1 MPFKVVDAYTAAA
14 KPGDILLVKDRWN
27 DWFTWITQFLAVV
40 ILDDGRR
47 YDIGNVKI
55 ARAGMHPKDAIT
67 NLPSEFSS
75 LGDGWFSIGQ
85 GENYYQTLETL
96 GPPYRSWFLEA
107 LQDCA
112 YDLERLARYN
122 GEAVLRES
130 LLRDI
135 EEERVRNRFH
145 RLAHGNAALTPF
157 AFKYTLPVDPV
168 SMDPPPAL
176 TFKVTPGSQPPSNI
190 HVIIGRNGV
199 GKTRCF
205 DLLARN
211 FIGRAAMDGT
221 SSGELKSL
229 SVFDSTHGF
238 AGLVTVSF
246 SPFDEYGPLIPEQT
260 PLTVR
265 YSYVGLI
272 QEVAPDLISGPPREA
287 QSSLTIKGRKELTED
302 FVKSVGMCRAG
313 ARRERWEQALKTLE
327 ADPLFE
333 EANISAIAD
342 ETLEDWQPVARKLF
356 KRLSSGHSVVIL
368 TISRLVELVEE
379 RSLVLIDEPEGHLH
393 PPLLS
398 ALVRALSDLL
408 ISRNGVAIIATHSP
422 VVLQEVPSDCIWV
435 LGRSGHSSRADRPEI
450 ETFGENVGI
459 LTREVFGL
467 EVVRTGFHRM
477 ISDAAEG
484 KSYADVIGA
493 FGDRLGAEARGL
505 ARIMTL
511 PSPEDFDF
519 GDIE

>member
-1 MPFKVVDAYTAAA
+1 M
-14 KPGDILLVKDRWN
+14 L
-27 DWFTWITQFLAVV
+27 
-40 ILDDGRR
+40 RR
-47 YDIGNVKI
+47 
-55 ARAGMHPKDAIT
+55 
-67 NLPSEFSS
+67 
-75 LGDGWFSIGQ
+75 
-85 GENYYQTLETL
+85 
-96 GPPYRSWFLEA
+96 
-107 LQDCA
+107 
-112 YDLERLARYN
+112 
-122 GEAVLRES
+122 S

-135 EEERVRNRFH
+135 DKERVRNRFN
-145 RLAHGNAALTPF
+145 RLAHGDAALTPF
-157 AFKYTLPVDPV
+157 AFKYTLPVAPEAI
-168 SMDPPPAL
+168 DPPPTL
-176 TFKVTPGSQPPSNI
+176 TFKVSPGSLPPSNI
-190 HVIIGRNGV
+190 HVVIGRNGV

-211 FIGRAAMDGT
+211 FIGRTALDGK

-229 SVFDSTHGF
+229 SWNDSSHGF

-246 SPFDEYGPLIPEQT
+246 SPFDEYGPLVPEQT

-265 YSYVGLI
+265 YAYVGLI
-272 QEVAPDLISGPPREA
+272 QEVAPDFFAGPPREA
-287 QSSLTIKGRKELTED
+287 QSNLTIKGRKELTED
-302 FVKSVGMCRAG
+302 FVKSVGLCRAG

-333 EANISAIAD
+333 EANVSRIAD
-342 ETLEDWQPVARKLF
+342 ETLVDWEPAARKLF

-379 RSLVLIDEPEGHLH
+379 KSLVLIDEPEGHLH

-408 ISRNGVAIIATHSP
+408 IGRNGVAIIATHSP
-422 VVLQEVPSDCIWV
+422 VVLQEVPSDCVWV

-477 ISDAAEG
+477 VSDTAEG
-484 KSYADVIGA
+484 KRYEDVIDA

-519 GDIE
+519 GDLE